1 MLSDSI
7 FENVTSQIN
16 DGHAPDWVQMD
27 ADIENDFDGTLVY
40 SVALQMVVRAWVAA
54 RDADVLIQIA
64 ADLDSFHHHMN
75 PADYGMP
82 GDDDDA
88 ADESSDD
95 DDADESSDDAGFLQQ

>member
-16 DGHAPDWVQMD
+16 DGHAPDWVEMD
-27 ADIENDFDGTLVY
+27 AEIEHYFDGTWGY

-82 GDDDDA
+82 GDDA
-88 ADESSDD
+88 
-95 DDADESSDDAGFLQQ
+95 DDAGFLQQ